1 MKKNTCETSLN
12 LDIKLYYYYIYVRK
26 KKHTTQKKNT
36 ITNKNVDANGKVF
49 LCLEQLVVARLDVL
63 YNLGMG

>member
-26 KKHTTQKKNT
+26 KKHTTQKKIQLQT
-36 ITNKNVDANGKVF
+36 KMWMQMGKFSFVWNNW
-49 LCLEQLVVARLDVL
+49 LLQ
-63 YNLGMG
+63 G